1 MPASRFKLKI
11 EHFKERSMPNS
22 SALPMAAP
30 LTATSTVLRV
40 DRFTCPLAHWPA
52 FAEKLAFIDGHLQ
65 SQPRCAMSRVASSER
80 DGMVFVITIAE
91 WESRD
96 ALVSAKQEMAE
107 VYAESGFDPGA
118 FMAEH
123 GITGEFATFDTVA
136 M

>member
-1 MPASRFKLKI
+1 MS
-11 EHFKERSMPNS
+11 NS
-22 SALPMAAP
+22 TALQMNAPFAAP
-30 LTATSTVLRV
+30 STVFRI

-65 SQPRCAMSRVASSER
+65 SQPHCAMSRVASSER
-80 DGMVFVITIAE
+80 DDMVFVITIAE
-91 WESRD
+91 WKSRG
-96 ALVSAKQEMAE
+96 ALLSAKQEMAA

-136 M
+136 L

>member
-1 MPASRFKLKI
+1 MQ
-11 EHFKERSMPNS
+11 NS
-22 SALPMAAP
+22 SASPIATLLA
-30 LTATSTVLRV
+30 TASSVLRI

-52 FAEKLAFIDGHLQ
+52 FAEKLAFIDENLQ
-65 SQPRCAMSRVASSER
+65 SQPRCAMSRVASSQR

-96 ALVSAKQEMAE
+96 ALVSARQEMAE
-107 VYAESGFDPGA
+107 VYAETGFDPAA

-136 M
+136 I